1 MNLKICS
8 LLFFLVLLSCN
19 NLDFV
24 YKDNINLTNPVYK
37 KTSINLSGINI
48 PSFYGLAL
56 RYLGKDKEK
65 LYRLTIEIN
74 EEKIKRSVESN
85 QAVSKLDYNLT
96 FAYELVNIE
105 KNCLVFE
112 KDIPSSFTFEPRSSG
127 YNFGSDQS
135 LKDLYET
142 AGKNNLQQFIGY
154 ISNTSL
160 TNCVNET

>member
-135 LKDLYET
+135 LEKMYEL
-142 AGKNNLQQFIGY
+142 AIKESLEKLIKFISA
-154 ISNTSL
+154 IDVFV
-160 TNCVNET
+160 CDNEN

>member
-56 RYLGKDKEK
+56 RYLGQDKEK
-65 LYRLTIEIN
+65 IYRLTIDIN

-142 AGKNNLQQFIGY
+142 AGKYNLQQFIGY
-154 ISNTSL
+154 ISNTNL